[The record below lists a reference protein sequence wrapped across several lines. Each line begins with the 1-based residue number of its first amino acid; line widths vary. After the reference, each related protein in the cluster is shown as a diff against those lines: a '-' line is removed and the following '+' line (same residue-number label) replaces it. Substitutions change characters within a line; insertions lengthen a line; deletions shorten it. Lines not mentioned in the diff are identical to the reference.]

1 MKYLGLKCL
10 HSVLEL
16 SSKNKSYI
24 LKIYTYYK
32 VNFCC
37 LMFEK
42 RKYLNTQL
50 DAVKFQKMLVFINFY
65 KSECRLFQNLTTT
78 FKKSKFEI
86 AAS

>member
-1 MKYLGLKCL
+1 
-10 HSVLEL
+10 
-16 SSKNKSYI
+16 
-24 LKIYTYYK
+24 
-32 VNFCC
+32 
-37 LMFEK
+37 MFEK

-50 DAVKFQKMLVFINFY
+50 DAVKFQKMLVFINFF